1 MVMVWAGH
9 GQRERAVALSLAL
22 GGILFVS
29 AAMPAVEAEVQAM
42 PPSTSPLELAPE
54 LPMVCAVEH
63 WPPLNPVCIRNGTS
77 QRVRIVGEFS
87 NGRRSPHAVATQE
100 GPLRGWSGP

>member
-1 MVMVWAGH
+1 MCGLDMDNAS
-9 GQRERAVALSLAL
+9 APSLSLAL

-29 AAMPAVEAEVQAM
+29 AAMPAVEAEVQAV
-42 PPSTSPLELAPE
+42 PPTTTTLELEPE

-77 QRVRIVGEFS
+77 QRVRIVGEFL
-87 NGRRSPHAVATQE
+87 NGRR
-100 GPLRGWSGP
+100 